1 MAGGEKP
8 AIKVVAKPKT
18 GGGQPIT
25 LLAAWKGERGLNGRL
40 DRSIASIAIR
50 MADGSTVTI
59 DRDEQGRESHW
70 LNVYDNAADA
80 GSAPRAPRSRPS
92 AGSQRSGPVDDMPD
106 DDLPF

>member
-1 MAGGEKP
+1 MAGEKP
-8 AIKVVAKPKT
+8 AIKVVAKSKA

-25 LLAAWKGERGLNGRL
+25 LLAAWRGERGLNGRL
-40 DRSIASIAIR
+40 DRSIASITIR

-70 LNVYDNAADA
+70 INVYDNASDA
-80 GSAPRAPRSRPS
+80 APRATRSRPS
-92 AGSQRSGPVDDMPD
+92 AGSQRSGPIDDMPD